1 MCTWKYICLI
11 FHFHQLPSLLF
22 PPSSPT
28 LSVSHSLCLMPSSI
42 THIHT
47 RTHVIYTELAV
58 NLCFY
63 LWISPPA
70 SSPTLT
76 QSPPHC
82 SCQALALKRFKKLR
96 SKTFNKWAACRVIPL
111 IHNTDNK
118 YTSQYFEIWALFSAD
133 KHSFWQTSM
142 RVHVIQVLTGKFFY
156 IAVSSI

>member
-1 MCTWKYICLI
+1 MCIWKYICLI

-28 LSVSHSLCLMPSSI
+28 LIVSRFLCLMPSSI
-42 THIHT
+42 AHTHTYTDTHAHA

-58 NLCFY
+58 NLCCY

-70 SSPTLT
+70 SSPTPT

-82 SCQALALKRFKKLR
+82 SCQALVLKRFKELR

-111 IHNTDNK
+111 IHNTENK
-118 YTSQYFEIWALFSAD
+118 STSQHFEI
-133 KHSFWQTSM
+133 
-142 RVHVIQVLTGKFFY
+142 
-156 IAVSSI
+156 